1 MFHCIYRCT
10 NIRSTVVFY
19 SWKVIDSRVFYTTK
33 IYLRNKHFSSYAQ
46 ALLRTLRY
54 CSRHLTLC
62 VPPLSSWDRSRLNG
76 VTYFCACSSSFSLS
90 ILRTQVICT
99 NCIIVVPTEM
109 LHFVLLLF
117 IGHRMIDL
125 IKLFL

>member
-90 ILRTQVICT
+90 
-99 NCIIVVPTEM
+99 
-109 LHFVLLLF
+109 LHTSYSSHLY
-117 IGHRMIDL
+117 
-125 IKLFL
+125 KLHHCCSNRNVAFRSFALYWTLND